1 MGIYGLLDGISCGL
15 LVGAF
20 VVSGE
25 SKGRYEHVGHH
36 EHDQDPS
43 DDFSEFHRDFFN
55 PARNDRIE
63 FFEPD
68 DGGYSPEETVQEV
81 DTASEVEGNV
91 AVVPEDFSE
100 YDFGEHTADVFVGS
114 AEEGTKGKQES
125 IGAVAVVVEEPGS
138 EGDGQ
143 ALDDA
148 ERAPY
153 KAAAAHP
160 DTGGDATEY
169 GFCNIAQKCADDEEK
184 NDFVK
189 AASFGKYAG
198 FCFLFFLRN
207 WLYGRIGTFHT
218 TLQIAVN
225 TDRKA
230 SGEGVDLIVH
240 SADPRHFFR
249 DVVQNSIG
257 TDGIYYQYTKENPG
271 CDMQETGRN

>member
-125 IGAVAVVVEEPGS
+125 IC
-138 EGDGQ
+138 
-143 ALDDA
+143 L
-148 ERAPY
+148 
-153 KAAAAHP
+153 
-160 DTGGDATEY
+160 
-169 GFCNIAQKCADDEEK
+169 
-184 NDFVK
+184 
-189 AASFGKYAG
+189 
-198 FCFLFFLRN
+198 
-207 WLYGRIGTFHT
+207 LYT
-218 TLQIAVN
+218 
-225 TDRKA
+225 
-230 SGEGVDLIVH
+230 SP
-240 SADPRHFFR
+240 SPR
-249 DVVQNSIG
+249 D
-257 TDGIYYQYTKENPG
+257 
-271 CDMQETGRN
+271 